1 MGYNHDDIMVWQE
14 ASIAE
19 KIIKLFPNENIVFNE
34 KSNTRKPGFWFKNHN
49 LTIEVDEENH
59 EIMAQTMK
67 KKEKTCLK
75 VINLK
80 HFDLIQMII
89 TLIFL
94 NL

>member
-14 ASIAE
+14 TSIAE
-19 KIIKLFPNENIVFNE
+19 KIIKLFSNENIVFNE
-34 KSNTRKPGFWFKNHN
+34 KSNNRKPGFWFKNHN

-59 EIMAQTMK
+59 EIMAQAMK

-75 VINLK
+75 VKILK
-80 HFDLIQMII
+80 LFDLIQMIL

>member
-1 MGYNHDDIMVWQE
+1 M
-14 ASIAE
+14 
-19 KIIKLFPNENIVFNE
+19 FNE
-34 KSNTRKPGFWFKNHN
+34 KSNNRKPGFWFKNHN
-49 LTIEVDEENH
+49 LIIEVDEENH

-75 VINLK
+75 VKILK
-80 HFDLIQMII
+80 LFDLIQMIL